1 MLPDEIFSNEIN
13 YEVGFYIYS
22 IYQEAAGNILKGNLD
37 FFYIFLG
44 MTIEKFYPVEYL
56 YLINYLKLI

>member
-13 YEVGFYIYS
+13 YEVGLYIYS

-37 FFYIFLG
+37 LFYIFLG
-44 MTIEKFYPVEYL
+44 MTIEKFYPAEYL